1 MTLNLGPDRVAA
13 APISWGVCEVPG
25 WGHQMAP
32 SRVLREMAEL
42 GLTATEFG
50 PDGFLPDA
58 PADKAATLAAHGMTA
73 VGGFV
78 PVILHDPSH
87 DPLPAVRTAL
97 EGFTAAGAGT
107 LVLAAATGLDGYN
120 TRPEL
125 DESGWKTLLANLDRL
140 ADLAASVG
148 ITGSLHPHVGTMIEG
163 PDEVDRVLEG
173 SGIGLCLDTGHL
185 LIGGTGPV
193 ALARRAA
200 DRVVHVHLKDVDPD
214 AAAEVRAGRATYTG
228 AVADGMYRPLGQGGV
243 DLPALVGALESA
255 GYGGWYVME
264 QDAVLSAEPD
274 ADGGPVADVRAS
286 LAWLSA
292 L

>member
-125 DESGWKTLLANLDRL
+125 DETGWKTLLANLDRL

-185 LIGGTGPV
+185 LIGGTDPV
-193 ALARRAA
+193 ELARRAA
-200 DRVVHVHLKDVDPD
+200 DRVVHVHLKDVDPA